1 MQKFQELTAGSSKLT
16 RRHVIALAHAFG
28 VSREAMIRRL
38 EELKLTKDGTWD
50 WFQQNG
56 GITDEQA
63 QQVLGDV
70 PAPDAHTTE
79 ANQPTTLR
87 LAMLAGEAW
96 RRGLLSEGQLT
107 RMLHIDRIELRRMF
121 DGLEIEG
128 SEADGALLPD

>member
-1 MQKFQELTAGSSKLT
+1 M
-16 RRHVIALAHAFG
+16 V
-28 VSREAMIRRL
+28 RRL

-63 QQVLGDV
+63 HQVLGDV
-70 PAPDAHTTE
+70 PAPDANKTE
-79 ANQPTTLR
+79 AYQPTTLR
-87 LAMLAGEAW
+87 LGMLAGEAW